1 MPRKKFPHLKLVDP
15 ATLPEMVIHPENPNV
30 TARGLARL
38 IAQQDNIFRH
48 QGQPARLDLV
58 ADDEPKLVVL
68 DWMDIIE
75 LGYELTNPV
84 KQTRD
89 GRRSARIPH
98 DVGKLALKKLQ
109 STETALR
116 PLDGFCT
123 MPLLL
128 DDGPINAAPGY
139 HEPPRLFCH
148 RLPDITVPE
157 RPTRADAEAALL
169 QLRRPFRTLP
179 FADAV
184 MTTEQV
190 TVGEQSIALQVVDLT
205 KQAGRD
211 ESAFLT
217 MLMTS
222 VCRRS
227 LILAPALILTSP
239 KFSGAGT
246 GKGLSI
252 RAVSIIATGTSAHV
266 NSLGRGTEMEKGIV
280 AALLQPDPIISLD
293 NLNNVH
299 LRSAALCTALTE
311 SPARLRPL
319 GSSENK
325 EINPAP
331 SSRST
336 VMDYGSARTSSAG
349 WSRSSWTRRWKI
361 RSYEAFRVTS

>member
-15 ATLPEMVIHPENPNV
+15 ATLPDLVIHPENPNV
-30 TARGLARL
+30 TARALARL

-128 DDGPINAAPGY
+128 DDSTINAAHGY
-139 HEPPRLFCH
+139 HEPTRLYCH

-179 FADAV
+179 FA
-184 MTTEQV
+184 T
-190 TVGEQSIALQVVDLT
+190 
-205 KQAGRD
+205 
-211 ESAFLT
+211 
-217 MLMTS
+217 
-222 VCRRS
+222 
-227 LILAPALILTSP
+227 
-239 KFSGAGT
+239 
-246 GKGLSI
+246 
-252 RAVSIIATGTSAHV
+252 
-266 NSLGRGTEMEKGIV
+266 
-280 AALLQPDPIISLD
+280 
-293 NLNNVH
+293 
-299 LRSAALCTALTE
+299 
-311 SPARLRPL
+311 
-319 GSSENK
+319 
-325 EINPAP
+325 P
-331 SSRST
+331 S
-336 VMDYGSARTSSAG
+336 
-349 WSRSSWTRRWKI
+349 
-361 RSYEAFRVTS
+361 